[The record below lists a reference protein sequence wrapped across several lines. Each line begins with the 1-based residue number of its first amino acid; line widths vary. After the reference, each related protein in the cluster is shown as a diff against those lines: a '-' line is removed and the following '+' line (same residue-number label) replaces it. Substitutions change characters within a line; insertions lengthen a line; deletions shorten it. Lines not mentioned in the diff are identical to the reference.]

1 MGIAGKETTVAAA
14 RRLVELV
21 SRIHARGWCDGT
33 AGNFSVC
40 VGQDPLRLLITP
52 SGLDKGEL
60 TPDDLLLVG
69 PDGEPVGGAPVEP
82 SAETAL
88 HLAVRAA
95 SGAGAILHTHSVWN
109 TLLGEHFLPRGE
121 LRLTG
126 YEMLKG
132 IAGIGSHASEL
143 VVPIVANSQDVP
155 QLAVTLRALVQGAPD
170 LRGMLIAGH
179 GLYAWGRDLDE
190 AYRHVEIFE
199 FLFQLAGRRVT
210 LVPFKG

>member
-1 MGIAGKETTVAAA
+1 MTPQATSTAASARSLAG
-14 RRLVELV
+14 LV
-21 SRIHARGWCDGT
+21 SRIHARGWCEGT

-40 VGQDPLRLLITP
+40 VSRDPVRLLITP
-52 SGLDKGEL
+52 SGLDKGKL

-69 PDGEPVGGAPVEP
+69 PHGRPVDGAAGKP

-88 HLAVRAA
+88 HLAVREA

-109 TLLGEHFLPRGE
+109 TLLGENFLPRGE

-132 IAGIGSHASEL
+132 IEGIDTHSAEL
-143 VVPIVANSQDVP
+143 VVPIVENSQDVP
-155 QLAVTLRALVQGAPD
+155 QLAEAMQLLIRKTPD
-170 LRGMLIAGH
+170 LRGLLIAGH
-179 GLYAWGRDLDE
+179 GLYAWGRSLDQ
-190 AYRHVEIFE
+190 AYRHLEIFE
-199 FLFQLAGRRVT
+199 FLFELAGRRVP

>member
-1 MGIAGKETTVAAA
+1 MTPEATSTAAAA
-14 RRLVELV
+14 RSLAELV
-21 SRIHARGWCDGT
+21 SRIHARGWCSGT

-40 VGQDPLRLLITP
+40 VKRDPVRLLITP
-52 SGLDKGEL
+52 SGLDQGKL

-69 PDGEPVGGAPVEP
+69 EHGEPLDGAAGKP

-88 HLAVRAA
+88 HLAVREA
-95 SGAGAILHTHSVWN
+95 SGASAILHTHSVWN

-126 YEMLKG
+126 YEILKG
-132 IAGIGSHASEL
+132 IEGIDTHTAQL

-155 QLAVTLRALVQGAPD
+155 QLAEAMQLLIRKAPE
-170 LRGMLIAGH
+170 LRGLLIAGH
-179 GLYAWGRDLDE
+179 GLYAWGQSLDE

-199 FLFQLAGRRVT
+199 FLFELAGRRVH
-210 LVPFKG
+210 LIPFQD